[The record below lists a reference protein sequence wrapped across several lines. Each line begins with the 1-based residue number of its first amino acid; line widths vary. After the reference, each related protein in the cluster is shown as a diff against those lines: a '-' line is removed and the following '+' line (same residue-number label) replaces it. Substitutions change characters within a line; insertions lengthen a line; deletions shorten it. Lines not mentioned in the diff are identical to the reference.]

1 MGRHDFDPKRT
12 SEGAYRSSE
21 GARPPYIGPHARSCG
36 RGHRIGE
43 RRPLLTQSGRHPREG
58 PFRIAGLRAAVV
70 NWRDEA
76 SRIGLYQA
84 RPWLAC

>member
-1 MGRHDFDPKRT
+1 
-12 SEGAYRSSE
+12 
-21 GARPPYIGPHARSCG
+21 
-36 RGHRIGE
+36 
-43 RRPLLTQSGRHPREG
+43 LTQSGRHPREG
-58 PFRIAGLRAAVV
+58 PFRIAGLRATVV

>member
-1 MGRHDFDPKRT
+1 MRRRKLKFETSVNVRTAKALGLPIGR
-12 SEGAYRSSE
+12 
-21 GARPPYIGPHARSCG
+21 HARSGG

-84 RPWLAC
+84 RPWPAC